1 MLTPDIIRQL
11 LCETSTLIPVY
22 RCTLEML
29 SDDIITTLLE
39 ETLQMYIDGTDLKND
54 GSNEPRTWG
63 GSFLKAL
70 KKTEH
75 AHYIFKGY

>member
-1 MLTPDIIRQL
+1 MLTPYVIQQL
-11 LCETSTLIPVY
+11 LCDTQTLIPVY
-22 RCTLEML
+22 RRALEML
-29 SDDIITTLLE
+29 SEETITALLE

>member
-1 MLTPDIIRQL
+1 MLTPYIIQQL
-11 LCETSTLIPVY
+11 LCDTQTLIPVY
-22 RCTLEML
+22 RRTLEML
-29 SDDIITTLLE
+29 SEETITALLE
-39 ETLQMYIDGTDLKND
+39 ETLQMYIDGTELKND